1 MSQPSAPSACP
12 PLVAIL
18 TPSAIK
24 KVRANIQMDQ
34 VDYDTRIG
42 TLLDEEDVEK
52 ELQEARTKLLEL
64 ALDGA

>member
-1 MSQPSAPSACP
+1 MPAP

-24 KVRANIQMDQ
+24 KVRANIQTDQ
-34 VDYDTRIG
+34 DDYDTRIG
-42 TLLDEEDVEK
+42 TLLDEEDVKK
-52 ELQEARTKLLEL
+52 ELQEARMKLKEL